1 MEEKQN
7 YKLTDEEFDAIYR
20 ENFGLCAL
28 TAKAIQKQYGI
39 KYSRQAVRERADKK
53 YTQQQKDAMIDD
65 LFDVSISTI
74 VEHLQGEECPPSRL
88 RAANSMISFIFRLT
102 TFKKRFPPPKPE
114 QVYKI
119 HGKIHH
125 FGKGY

>member
-7 YKLTDEEFDAIYR
+7 YKLTDEEFDEIYK

-28 TAKAIQKQYGI
+28 TAKAIEKKYDI
-39 KYSRQAVRERADKK
+39 KYSRQAVRERSEK
-53 YTQQQKDAMIDD
+53 YTQKEKDDMIDD

-74 VEHLQGEECPPSRL
+74 VAHLQGEECPPSRL
-88 RAANSMISFIFRLT
+88 RAANSMINTIFKFH

-114 QVYKI
+114 QVYKL
-119 HGKIHH
+119 HGKIQH
-125 FGKGY
+125 FGKRY

>member
-1 MEEKQN
+1 MEDKQN
-7 YKLTDEEFDAIYR
+7 YKLTDEEFDRIYR

-28 TAKAIQKQYGI
+28 TAKAIEMKYGI
-39 KYSRQAVRERADKK
+39 KYSRQAVRQRAEK
-53 YTQQQKDAMIDD
+53 YTQKEKDAMIDD

-74 VEHLQGEECPPSRL
+74 VAHLQGEECPPSRL
-88 RAANSMISFIFRLT
+88 RAANSMINFIFKFFS
-102 TFKKRFPPPKPE
+102 FKKQFPPPKPE
-114 QVYKI
+114 QVYKM